1 MFCELCPEGCR
12 SVNGVNGKLMV
23 LEAEVNGGG
32 ESWAYLGGTRWL
44 VLKNISTPPPQLSR
58 RHKVPLCRGTL
69 DAELCFREVFGYSLG
84 ARSTFLIK

>member
-32 ESWAYLGGTRWL
+32 ESWAYLGGT
-44 VLKNISTPPPQLSR
+44 
-58 RHKVPLCRGTL
+58 
-69 DAELCFREVFGYSLG
+69 
-84 ARSTFLIK
+84 